1 MAELRMTEHDRKLK
15 ILCVEEGGMR
25 VEVGR
30 PTVGSESIWG

>member
-15 ILCVEEGGMR
+15 ILCVEGGMR